1 MHPHENIQL
10 VYLPVIL
17 GSRTSSNF
25 STSAFKPSP
34 SKSWVHRWKE
44 VDQARLVFFA
54 DGIVHGIVV
63 YIWKW
68 RKKHLVQDFSR
79 NIHLI
84 CHVLLI
90 WNFPWLSLG
99 FRLYIYIHLVFESQ
113 VLAMGKDS
121 AKPIS
126 YSQLWLPCSRSDE
139 KPFLAKT
146 WVPPSTG
153 KISVTSG

>member
-44 VDQARLVFFA
+44 VDQARLVFLLMELFMELSYTFGN
-54 DGIVHGIVV
+54 DEKN
-63 YIWKW
+63 IWSKISAEISTW
-68 RKKHLVQDFSR
+68 YVMSYWYGTFLDWALVS
-79 NIHLI
+79 
-84 CHVLLI
+84 
-90 WNFPWLSLG
+90 G
-99 FRLYIYIHLVFESQ
+99 YIYIHLVFESQ